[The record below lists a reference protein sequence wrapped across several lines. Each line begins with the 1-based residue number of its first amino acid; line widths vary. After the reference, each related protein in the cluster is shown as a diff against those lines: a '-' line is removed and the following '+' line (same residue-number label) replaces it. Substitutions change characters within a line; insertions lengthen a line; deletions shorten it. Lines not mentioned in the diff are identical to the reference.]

1 MSDNTIRVPYRSGDD
16 TLADVADAAR
26 ALPAGEDRAVVRGLV
41 LQAAESG
48 MAMAGDMLDA
58 LGRMSPEAR
67 RRLLDRAR
75 EHADV
80 PTTAEESAAAARKV
94 RAPIVYDDAPP
105 RDEIGR
111 ALQVCAQAGCKVFLT
126 DPVTGAH
133 APHAAK
139 RWWCDM
145 HVAGHEDDME
155 PWQSRIVIGP
165 GGAFIDLDEQERDA
179 AIQAREAERRAAELE
194 ARRAARIAEWPALQA
209 EDAAQA
215 EALLGDNFKTPKG
228 AQP

>member
-1 MSDNTIRVPYRSGDD
+1 MSDNTIKVPFRDRDD
-16 TLADVADAAR
+16 SLADVAEAA
-26 ALPAGEDRAVVRGLV
+26 AVLACEDRAIARGLV
-41 LQAAESG
+41 LEAAESG
-48 MAMAGDMLDA
+48 MSTAGQVLDA
-58 LGRMSPEAR
+58 LGGMTVDAR

-75 EHADV
+75 ARADI
-80 PTTAEESAAAARKV
+80 PTTAEVKAKAARKV

-111 ALQVCAQAGCKVFLT
+111 ALQVCAASGCKVFLT

-139 RWWCDM
+139 RWWCDV
-145 HVAGHEDDME
+145 HVAGHEADME

-179 AIQAREAERRAAELE
+179 AIQAREAERRAAEQE
-194 ARRAARIAEWPALQA
+194 QRRAQRIAEWPALQA

-215 EALLGDNFKTPKG
+215 EALRGHNFKTPKG

>member
-1 MSDNTIRVPYRSGDD
+1 MSDDVIRVPYRSPDD
-16 TLADVADAAR
+16 SLADVADPAR
-26 ALPAGEDRAVVRGLV
+26 SLPSGDDRDTVRGLV
-41 LQAAESG
+41 LEAAASG
-48 MAMAGDMLDA
+48 MSTAGQVTDA
-58 LGRMSPEAR
+58 LGGMTPDAR

-75 EHADV
+75 ERADA
-80 PTTAEESAAAARKV
+80 PTTAEVAAAAARKV

-111 ALQVCAQAGCKVFLT
+111 ALQVCAEAGCKAFLT

-139 RWWCDM
+139 RWWCSE
-145 HVAGHEDDME
+145 HVAGHEADME

-179 AIQAREAERRAAELE
+179 AIQAREAERRAAEQE
-194 ARRAARIAEWPALQA
+194 QRRAARIAEWPALQA

-215 EALLGDNFKTPKG
+215 RALLGDNFKAPKA

>member
-1 MSDNTIRVPYRSGDD
+1 VSDDVLRVPYRSRDD
-16 TLADVADAAR
+16 SLADVADAAE
-26 ALPAGEDRAVVRGLV
+26 ALPAGAQRAVVRGLV
-41 LQAAESG
+41 LEAAESG
-48 MAMAGDMLDA
+48 MTTAGQVLDA
-58 LGRMSPEAR
+58 LGGMTVDAR

-75 EHADV
+75 ARADV
-80 PTTAEESAAAARKV
+80 PTTAEVSAAAARKV
-94 RAPIVYDDAPP
+94 RAPIIYDDAPP

-111 ALQVCAQAGCKVFLT
+111 ALQVCAQPGRRTFPI

-139 RWWCDM
+139 RWWCDV
-145 HVAGHEDDME
+145 HVTGHEADMQA
-155 PWQSRIVIGP
+155 WQSRVVIGP

-179 AIQAREAERRAAELE
+179 AIQAREAERRADEQE
-194 ARRAARIAEWPALQA
+194 QRRAQRIKEWPALEA

-215 EALLGDNFKTPKG
+215 EALMGHNFKTPKG

>member
-1 MSDNTIRVPYRSGDD
+1 MSDHVIRVPFHDRSDS
-16 TLADVADAAR
+16 LADMADAAR

-41 LQAAESG
+41 LEAAESG
-48 MAMAGDMLDA
+48 MGTAGQVLDA
-58 LGRMSPEAR
+58 LEGMTPDAR

-75 EHADV
+75 ERADI
-80 PTTAEESAAAARKV
+80 PTTAQVSAAAARKV
-94 RAPIVYDDAPP
+94 SAPIVYDVAPP

-111 ALQVCAQAGCKVFLT
+111 ALQVCAAPCCRKFPT

-139 RWWCDM
+139 RWWCDV
-145 HVAGHEDDME
+145 HVAGHEPDME
-155 PWQSRIVIGP
+155 QWRSRIVIGP

-179 AIQAREAERRAAELE
+179 AIQAREAKRRADELE
-194 ARRAARIAEWPALQA
+194 ARRAARIAEWPQVQA

-215 EALLGDNFKTPKG
+215 RALLGDNFKTPKG
-228 AQP
+228 AP

>member
-1 MSDNTIRVPYRSGDD
+1 
-16 TLADVADAAR
+16 LADVADAAR

-41 LQAAESG
+41 LEAAENG
-48 MAMAGDMLDA
+48 MSTAGQVLDA
-58 LGRMSPEAR
+58 LEGMTVDAR

-75 EHADV
+75 ARADV
-80 PTTAEESAAAARKV
+80 PTTAQVFAAAARKV
-94 RAPIVYDDAPP
+94 RAPIIYDDAPP

-111 ALQVCAQAGCKVFLT
+111 ALQVCAQPGCRVFPV
-126 DPVTGAH
+126 DPTTGAH

-139 RWWCDM
+139 RWWCDV

-155 PWQSRIVIGP
+155 QWQSRIVIGP

-179 AIQAREAERRAAELE
+179 AIQAREAKRRADELE
-194 ARRAARIAEWPALQA
+194 ARRAARIKQWPALEA

-215 EALLGDNFKTPKG
+215 RALLGDNFKIKG
-228 AQP
+228 QP